1 MLFAKKSRLSK
12 RYERRLMTSPV
23 SCIGRTVTIRG
34 ELSSAED
41 IAIAGRV
48 EGKVELRDHILTI
61 APTAH
66 VAANVAAKAVIVG
79 GSICG
84 DIVGLQRVDIQNTGS
99 VKGDIAAPRIAMSE
113 GAHLQ
118 GRVEMPRS

>member
-1 MLFAKKSRLSK
+1 MDS
-12 RYERRLMTSPV
+12 TT
-23 SCIGRTVTIRG
+23 SCIGRTLVIRG

-48 EGKVELRDHILTI
+48 EGKVELRGHILTI
-61 APTAH
+61 APTADVTAH
-66 VAANVAAKAVIVG
+66 LAAKAVIVG
-79 GSICG
+79 GTVCG

-113 GAHLQ
+113 GAQLQ
-118 GRVEMPRS
+118 GRVEMPRSHS

>member
-1 MLFAKKSRLSK
+1 MD
-12 RYERRLMTSPV
+12 SPT
-23 SCIGRTVTIRG
+23 SCIGKTVVIRG

-48 EGKVELRDHILTI
+48 EGTVELREHILTI
-61 APTAH
+61 APTAD

-84 DIVGLQRVDIQNTGS
+84 DIIGLQRVDIQNTGS

-113 GAHLQ
+113 GAQLQ